1 MNWGNKILLVYIF
14 FVAGIMLLVYKSS
27 TQKTDLVTPDYYT
40 KELAFQS
47 TIEEQKR
54 AYELSAPVIFG
65 QQDSFLLVTF
75 PAEAKQSPLK
85 AEITLYR
92 PSDMAKDIQGTVFTD
107 NGVVK
112 WPLANDVKGYY
123 EIHVRWLFNGL
134 YYYQEDKLRFK

>member
-1 MNWGNKILLVYIF
+1 MNWGNRILLVYIF

-27 TQKTDLVTPDYYT
+27 IQKTDLVTPDYYT

-54 AYELSAPVIFG
+54 AHGLSARVKLN

-75 PAEAKQSPLK
+75 PAEMRESIVK

-92 PSDMAKDIQGTVFTD
+92 PSDMGKDKQGTVFSH

-123 EIHVRWLFNGL
+123 EIHVRWLCNGL
-134 YYYQEDKLRFK
+134 YYYQEDKHLFK